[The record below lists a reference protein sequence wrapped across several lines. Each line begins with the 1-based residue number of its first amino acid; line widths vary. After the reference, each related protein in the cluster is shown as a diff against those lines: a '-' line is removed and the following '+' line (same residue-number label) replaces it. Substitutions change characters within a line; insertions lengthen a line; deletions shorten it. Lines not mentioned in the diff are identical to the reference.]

1 MSQAG
6 ANNTSGGGGGGASS
20 FVEDFGIAAPVAGVI
35 KISGGAGITTSGAG
49 NIITIT
55 NTGIATNLTFNTDS
69 TPATSS
75 GGVITFNG
83 SGGLLFSGSGS
94 TVTGTLAAIPN
105 ASLANSSVT
114 VTAGTGLTG
123 GGSVALGGTITL
135 NATGSGTVTNVS
147 GTAGQI
153 DVANGTTTPVISI
166 DAAYV
171 GQTSITTL
179 GTIST
184 GTWAATT
191 IAANHGGTGV
201 ANAVGSTITL
211 GGALT
216 TSGAFSSTF
225 TMTNTTSVTFP
236 TSGTLATTSQLPS
249 ITATQYDV
257 LVGGAA
263 NAIVSVG
270 PGSAGQVLQSGGN
283 ASNPAYSTATYPA
296 TATGTGKVLIAD
308 GTNWVASTPTFP
320 NASATSGKIIQS
332 DGTNWIA
339 TAYTLA
345 APGSSGNFLKSDG
358 TNWTSASFSGIS
370 GTATQYDVIVGAA
383 GNTIASVGPGSAGQV
398 LQSAG
403 NASNP
408 AYSTATYPSSSGG
421 TGKILYDNGTNFIE
435 STPTFP
441 ASASATSRKIIVSDG
456 TNWVASTETWATPG
470 SSGNV
475 LTSDGTNWTSAAPAG
490 GALVWSV
497 ITANQTAA
505 INHGYICNKAGLLTL
520 TLPSTAAVGS
530 VIAFVN
536 INTAAGSQFLSANP
550 GQLNLGNVA
559 ATANTGTLTSTA
571 LGDIVFL
578 VCSTANTTWYAYGV
592 QGNITVA

>member
-6 ANNTSGGGGGGASS
+6 ITNTAGGGGGGASS
-20 FVEDFGIAAPVAGVI
+20 FVEDVGTAAPVAGVI
-35 KISGGAGITTSGAG
+35 KISGGVGIATSGSG

-55 NTGIATNLTFNTDS
+55 NTGVASNLTFHTDS
-69 TPATSS
+69 TDATSAANA
-75 GGVITFNG
+75 ITFNG
-83 SGGLLFSGSGS
+83 VGGLLFSGSGS
-94 TVTGTLAAIPN
+94 TVTGTLANIPN
-105 ASLANSSVT
+105 ASLAHSSVT

-123 GGSVALGGTITL
+123 GGTVALGGTITL
-135 NATGSGTVTNVS
+135 NATNAGTVTSVS
-147 GTAGQI
+147 GTTNRITSTGGA
-153 DVANGTTTPVISI
+153 TPVIDI
-166 DAAYV
+166 AATYV
-171 GQTSITTL
+171 GQSSITTL
-179 GTIST
+179 GTIGTGVWQGTVIGST
-184 GTWAATT
+184 Y
-191 IAANHGGTGV
+191 GGTGV
-201 ANAVGSTITL
+201 NNGSSTITL
-211 GGALT
+211 GGSLT

-236 TSGTLATTSQLPS
+236 TSGTLATTSQLPA

-270 PGSAGQVLQSGGN
+270 PGSTGQVLQSGGN

-578 VCSTANTTWYAYGV
+578 VCTTANTTWYAYGV